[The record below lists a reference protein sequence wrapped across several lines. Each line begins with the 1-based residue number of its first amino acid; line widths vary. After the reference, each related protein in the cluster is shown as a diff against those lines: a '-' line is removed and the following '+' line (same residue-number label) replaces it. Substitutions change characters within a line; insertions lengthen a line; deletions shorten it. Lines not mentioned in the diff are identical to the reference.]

1 MPELSLRE
9 RALGFLSRREYS
21 RLELKRKLA
30 PHVENKSELET
41 LLDDFV
47 RRGWLS
53 EQRFTEQIIHARSG
67 KYGSRRIVHELK
79 EKGISAEAVAALL
92 PQLQEG
98 ELETARAVRAKKF
111 GTLPADAKERMKQM
125 RFLASRGFGQETIYK
140 VVRGS
145 MEEDDDV

>member
-1 MPELSLRE
+1 MPDPSLRE

-30 PHVENKSELET
+30 PHVENESELET

-67 KYGSRRIVHELK
+67 KYGTRRIAHELK

-98 ELETARAVRAKKF
+98 ELETARAAWAKKF
-111 GTLPADAKERMKQM
+111 GTLPADANERAKQM
-125 RFLASRGFGQETIYK
+125 RFLQGRGFSFPVIAK
-140 VVRGS
+140 VLENGGDS
-145 MEEDDDV
+145 